1 MKPHPTSAAE
11 SAGPAAVPPDPGDE
25 ACKRAIADALWTEIH
40 WLFPRDR
47 RVTVTV
53 DGDDIA
59 VALGPRRTA
68 ARPAAH

>member
-1 MKPHPTSAAE
+1 MHA
-11 SAGPAAVPPDPGDE
+11 PARPRPDTGAPAPPSRDD

-59 VALGPRRTA
+59 VALGPRRPA

>member
-1 MKPHPTSAAE
+1 MKPRPISTAE
-11 SAGPAAVPPDPGDE
+11 PAGPTAVAPDPGDE
-25 ACKRAIADALWTEIH
+25 ACKRAIADAVRTEIH

>member
-11 SAGPAAVPPDPGDE
+11 PAGPAAVPPDPGDE
-25 ACKRAIADALWTEIH
+25 ACKRAIVDALRTEIH
-40 WLFPRDR
+40 WLFPRER

-68 ARPAAH
+68 ARPAAY

>member
-1 MKPHPTSAAE
+1 MHAPARPRPDTGAPAPPT
-11 SAGPAAVPPDPGDE
+11 GDD

-40 WLFPRDR
+40 WLFPSDR